1 MGHRDTVF
9 PDGEAARRPFT
20 IRDGIAYGPGVA
32 DMKAGLVMNCFVL
45 AAFAKFGGAPAPLLG
60 LFTGDEEIGS
70 PEGRAVIEA
79 EARRARVVFN
89 SEPGR
94 VSGNV
99 VTGRKGGVFM
109 VFRITGK
116 AAHSGGNFA
125 DGISA
130 IEELARKIQA
140 IHALTDLDRG
150 ITLNVGLVSGGQ
162 SVNTV
167 APWAEGEIDLRYID
181 PADRD
186 DVMAR
191 IGGIIERSFVP
202 GTRAELTVKGE
213 FLPLKQTPTLETAVR
228 DSMSAAAADT
238 GFATDGEFTGGC
250 ADSGFTAAVGAP
262 TLCAVGPVG
271 GKAHSPDEFLRI
283 DSLVPR
289 AQACARAILRL
300 GQVGLSGGRQPLDR
314 RLAARLQAAARLHLA
329 HHRRRK
335 LRQLSAG
342 RSGRRTSSPPQFGQ
356 RPRSTPSA
364 QSTQNVHSKEQ
375 MRAAR
380 LSGGRSRSQHS
391 QFGRSSSMLLAP
403 HAVSAALA
411 VPALLFPHRLNTL
424 SSIAPKPGQRNDPAG
439 RQQNLRP
446 AEESACSNAST
457 RPGR

>member
-1 MGHRDTVF
+1 MTTESDITAWLATQQDAMIALLREMVDLDSGSYNKPGIDAVGAVVCRFLASQNIPVETIAQQKHGDCLRAAVACDGPQGSVGGNAGGNIVLMGHRDTVF

-20 IRDGIAYGPGVA
+20 ITDGIAYGPGVA

-109 VFRITGK
+109 VMRITGK
-116 AAHSGGNFA
+116 AAHSGANFA

-130 IEELARKIQA
+130 IEELARKTQA

-167 APWAEGEIDLRYID
+167 APWAEGQIDLRYVA

-191 IGGIIERSFVP
+191 IGAIIDRAFLP

-213 FLPLKQTPTLETAVR
+213 FLPLTQTPAAKRLFEIYV
-228 DSMSAAAADT
+228 SAAADT
-238 GFATDGEFTGGC
+238 GFKTDGEFTGGC
-250 ADSGFTAAVGAP
+250 ADSGFTAGVGTP
-262 TLCAVGPVG
+262 TICAVGPVG
-271 GKAHSPDEFLRI
+271 GKAHSPDEFLRV

-289 AQACARAILRL
+289 AQACARAMLRL
-300 GQVGLSGGRQPLDR
+300 QQAGL
-314 RLAARLQAAARLHLA
+314 
-329 HHRRRK
+329 
-335 LRQLSAG
+335 
-342 RSGRRTSSPPQFGQ
+342 
-356 RPRSTPSA
+356 
-364 QSTQNVHSKEQ
+364 
-375 MRAAR
+375 
-380 LSGGRSRSQHS
+380 
-391 QFGRSSSMLLAP
+391 
-403 HAVSAALA
+403 
-411 VPALLFPHRLNTL
+411 
-424 SSIAPKPGQRNDPAG
+424 
-439 RQQNLRP
+439 
-446 AEESACSNAST
+446 
-457 RPGR
+457 